1 MGFEKVLHLFRF
13 VLNCLFMKASD
24 DKAEAGVRGAAPGQA
39 AGTLLFTHLRES
51 EEFAEFALILK
62 HLTGLSMALNTPD
75 VGLTCIGVAGDTG
88 NPVCRMIRGTP
99 EGQRRCEACDRRQH
113 GRAAAAGKP
122 FLYTCHAGFY
132 DIAVPVLVQD
142 EHVATISS
150 GQVLREAPSDDGFAA
165 LRKRLNWLDVSTERL
180 RKAYDRAPWIPR
192 EQLRHVMRLVE
203 IFTRQMCD
211 SSWRIRELEASLGHP
226 SIARARAYIEANFRD
241 PRLQLADVAAA
252 VDLSTAHLS
261 HLFHQ
266 EVGVTFTS
274 YVQSRRI
281 TEAKHLL
288 RHTGRSVT
296 GICFACGF
304 NSLTHFN
311 RVFRKGE
318 GCSPSQYRQHQ

>member
-1 MGFEKVLHLFRF
+1 
-13 VLNCLFMKASD
+13 MKKSD
-24 DKAEAGVRGAAPGQA
+24 VKLDGGVRGGVPEQG

-62 HLTGLSMALNTPD
+62 RLTGLSMALNTPD
-75 VGLTCIGVAGDTG
+75 VGLSCIGVAGDTG
-88 NPVCRMIRGTP
+88 NPVCRLIRGTP

-113 GRAAAAGKP
+113 GRAAAAGKSS
-122 FLYTCHAGFY
+122 LYTCHAGFY
-132 DIAVPVLVQD
+132 DMAVPLLVQD

-150 GQVLREAPSDDGFAA
+150 GQVLREEPSDNGFAA
-165 LRKRLNWLDVSTERL
+165 LRRRLAWLDVPAERL

-203 IFTRQMCD
+203 VFTRQMCD

-226 SIARARAYIEANFRD
+226 AIARARAYIEANFRD

-266 EVGVTFTS
+266 KVGVTFTT

-281 TEAKHLL
+281 AEAKHLL
-288 RHTGRSVT
+288 RQTERSIT
-296 GICFACGF
+296 SICFACGF

-311 RVFRKGE
+311 RVFRKGA
-318 GCSPSQYRQHQ
+318 GRSPSQYRQHQ

>member
-1 MGFEKVLHLFRF
+1 MKKRHEKR
-13 VLNCLFMKASD
+13 ND
-24 DKAEAGVRGAAPGQA
+24 GVRDSEPGHG
-39 AGTLLFTHLRES
+39 AGTLLFSHLRES

-62 HLTGLSMALNTPD
+62 RLTGLSMALNTPD
-75 VGLTCIGVAGDTG
+75 VGVTCIGVAGDAG
-88 NPVCRMIRGTP
+88 NPVCQLIRGTA
-99 EGQRRCEACDRRQH
+99 EGQQRCEACDRRQH
-113 GRAAAAGKP
+113 ARAAAAGKP

-132 DIAVPVLVQD
+132 DMAVPILVQD

-150 GQVLREAPSDDGFAA
+150 GQVLRAKPADAGFAA
-165 LRKRLNWLDVSTERL
+165 LRERLAWLDVPAKQL
-180 RKAYDRAPWIPR
+180 RKAYDRAPWITR

-203 IFTRQMCD
+203 IFTRQICD
-211 SSWRIRELEASLGHP
+211 SAWRIRELETSLGHP
-226 SIARARAYIEANFRD
+226 AIARARAFVEANFRN

-252 VDLSTAHLS
+252 VGLSTAHLS

-288 RHTGRSVT
+288 RHTERSVT
-296 GICFACGF
+296 AICFVCGF

-318 GCSPSQYRQHQ
+318 DCSPSQYRQQP